1 MFYQLKTILLPN
13 EMKLLVLFLIS
24 LSNKIDT
31 NNGFA
36 TVFYCYSSLKYKA
49 SVHFS
54 IKFKRSQTMK
64 LKHQLL
70 SHVSVSIILSQL
82 LKSTTVDFQQ
92 YFQRLNLLLFKYS
105 CSNYKLTF
113 FIFHLQVLLCK
124 ISSCSFINRLIA

>member
-13 EMKLLVLFLIS
+13 EMKLLVLFLS

-36 TVFYCYSSLKYKA
+36 TVFYYYSSLKYKA

-64 LKHQLL
+64 LKH
-70 SHVSVSIILSQL
+70 
-82 LKSTTVDFQQ
+82 
-92 YFQRLNLLLFKYS
+92 
-105 CSNYKLTF
+105 
-113 FIFHLQVLLCK
+113 
-124 ISSCSFINRLIA
+124 